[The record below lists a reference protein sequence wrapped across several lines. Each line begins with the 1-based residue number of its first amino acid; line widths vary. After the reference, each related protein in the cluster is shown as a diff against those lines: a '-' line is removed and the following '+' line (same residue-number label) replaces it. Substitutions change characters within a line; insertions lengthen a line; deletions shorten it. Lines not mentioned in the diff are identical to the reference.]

1 MITKFLGN
9 AHKHRVE
16 SCYWHWSYTEK
27 SIEILIFFLDD
38 QEISFSQTLLHD
50 FFYIILQNT
59 LIDYTFNISV
69 KKKQYHENCG
79 FQ

>member
-50 FFYIILQNT
+50 FFLYHFTEHSYRLYI
-59 LIDYTFNISV
+59 
-69 KKKQYHENCG
+69 
-79 FQ
+79 